1 VLGVALDFALHKRQL
16 SSDEEFLKLHV
27 SSGVACTVEGL
38 LSILFVLAVL
48 STHDKETGR
57 YQVTPS
63 LVFGFGVAGSFMI
76 AVS

>member
-1 VLGVALDFALHKRQL
+1 
-16 SSDEEFLKLHV
+16 
-27 SSGVACTVEGL
+27 VEGL